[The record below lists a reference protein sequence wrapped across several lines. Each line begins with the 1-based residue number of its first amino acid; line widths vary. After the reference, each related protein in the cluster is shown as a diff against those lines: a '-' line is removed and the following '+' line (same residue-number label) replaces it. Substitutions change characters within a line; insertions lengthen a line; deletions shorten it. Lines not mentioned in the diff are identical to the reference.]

1 MAKLRKEQLMKT
13 DIFSAAIYSRSKL
26 RFLYDLKEIL
36 IEPYY
41 ITRERSGK
49 KVIYGRVR
57 NTNEVRKFNYEKISN
72 IRVLNNFRFSPV
84 IPIIPQAS

>member
-1 MAKLRKEQLMKT
+1 VAKLRKEQPMKT
-13 DIFSAAIYSRSKL
+13 DIFSAAIHNRNNL
-26 RFLYDLKEIL
+26 RFLYDLQEFL

-49 KVIYGRVR
+49 KVIYGRLKK
-57 NTNEVRKFNYEKISN
+57 TNEVRKFDYEKIMN

>member
-13 DIFSAAIYSRSKL
+13 DIFSAAIYSRSNL
-26 RFLYDLKEIL
+26 RFLYDLQEIL

-57 NTNEVRKFNYEKISN
+57 KTNEVRKFNYEKILN

>member
-13 DIFSAAIYSRSKL
+13 DIFSAAIYSRSNL
-26 RFLYDLKEIL
+26 RFLYDLQEIL

-49 KVIYGRVR
+49 KVIYGRLKK
-57 NTNEVRKFNYEKISN
+57 TNEVRKFEYEKIMN
-72 IRVLNNFRFSPV
+72 IRVLNNLRFSPV

>member
-13 DIFSAAIYSRSKL
+13 DIFSAAIYSRSNL
-26 RFLYDLKEIL
+26 RFLYDLQEIL

-57 NTNEVRKFNYEKISN
+57 RTNEVRKFNYEKISN

>member
-13 DIFSAAIYSRSKL
+13 DIFSAAIHSRCNL
-26 RFLYDLKEIL
+26 RFLYDLQEIL

-49 KVIYGRVR
+49 KVIYGRLKK
-57 NTNEVRKFNYEKISN
+57 TNEVRKFEYEKIMN

>member
-13 DIFSAAIYSRSKL
+13 DIFSAAIHSRSNLK
-26 RFLYDLKEIL
+26 FLYDLQEVL

-49 KVIYGRVR
+49 KVIYGRLKK
-57 NTNEVRKFNYEKISN
+57 TNEVRKFEYEKILN
-72 IRVLNNFRFSPV
+72 IKVLNNFRFSPV

>member
-13 DIFSAAIYSRSKL
+13 DIFSAAIYSRSNL
-26 RFLYDLKEIL
+26 RFLYDLQEIL

-57 NTNEVRKFNYEKISN
+57 KTNEVRKFNYEKISN
-72 IRVLNNFRFSPV
+72 IRVLNNFRFSPI

>member
-1 MAKLRKEQLMKT
+1 MKT
-13 DIFSAAIYSRSKL
+13 DIFLSAIQKRNNI
-26 RFLYDLKEIL
+26 RFLYNLREIL
-36 IEPYY
+36 IDPYY

-57 NTNEVRKFNYEKISN
+57 RTNEIRKFEYEKISN
-72 IRVLNNFRFSPV
+72 IRVLENLRFSPV

>member
-13 DIFSAAIYSRSKL
+13 DIFSAAIYSRSNL
-26 RFLYDLKEIL
+26 RFLYDLQEML

-57 NTNEVRKFNYEKISN
+57 KTNEVRKFEYEKISN
-72 IRVLNNFRFSPV
+72 IRVLNNFRFSPI

>member
-1 MAKLRKEQLMKT
+1 MDKLRKDKYMKT
-13 DIFSAAIYSRSKL
+13 DIFLSAIYDRNNL
-26 RFLYDLKEIL
+26 TFLYGLQEVF

-49 KVIYGRVR
+49 KVIYGRVKR
-57 NTNEVRKFNYEKISN
+57 TNEIRKFEYEKISN
-72 IRVLNNFRFSPV
+72 IKILNKLRFSPV

>member
-1 MAKLRKEQLMKT
+1 MAKLKKEQLMKT
-13 DIFSAAIYSRSKL
+13 DIFSAAIYSRSNL
-26 RFLYDLKEIL
+26 RFLYGLQEIL

-41 ITRERSGK
+41 ITRERNGK

-57 NTNEVRKFNYEKISN
+57 KTNEVRKFNYEKISN